1 MKTTLRDLRK
11 ASNKTAAEVA
21 AALGVASS
29 SYYGYE
35 QGLRTIDIRFII
47 PLARLFDVTA
57 EEVIEAQLNSQ
68 NVQGDNLQ

>member
-21 AALGVASS
+21 TALGVTIQAV
-29 SYYGYE
+29 YNYE
-35 QGLRTIDIRFII
+35 RGIRLIDIYSII

-57 EEVIEAQLNSQ
+57 EEIIEAQINSQ
-68 NVQGDNLQ
+68 RAR